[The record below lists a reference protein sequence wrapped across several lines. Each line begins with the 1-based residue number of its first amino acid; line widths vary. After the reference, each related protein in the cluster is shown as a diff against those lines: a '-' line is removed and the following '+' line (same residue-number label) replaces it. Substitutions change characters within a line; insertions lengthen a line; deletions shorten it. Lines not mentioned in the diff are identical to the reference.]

1 MICGAA
7 DEGSAAL
14 FVCGGE
20 GRIWLR
26 RRGTCRT
33 DGRGGI
39 GGRMMTC
46 GRRWIEEPRL
56 FDRKSDDFPSQSLL
70 TSGLDGRPSSSPH
83 CLPRVH
89 HPHAADANAP
99 VCAAGAT
106 TPEPDPGVEGREEW
120 SGSARRAD
128 RREIV
133 AWKGR
138 VCWRTGGGAGSAWRA
153 DRREIVVCGRG
164 ESVGGRGEGLD
175 SPGGRIGV
183 SLLTGAKFGDRM
195 KKIFPEFFVLDFM
208 RTEKFREHIV

>member
-1 MICGAA
+1 MIFGAA

-99 VCAAGAT
+99 VCAAVAT
-106 TPEPDPGVEGREEW
+106 TPEPDPGVEGREEGLDLPGGQIGVRLLCVEGE
-120 SGSARRAD
+120 SVLEDGERAGFARRAN
-128 RREIV
+128 RREFV
-133 AWKGR
+133 DWCE
-138 VCWRTGGGAGSAWRA
+138 VWR
-153 DRREIVVCGRG
+153 
-164 ESVGGRGEGLD
+164 
-175 SPGGRIGV
+175 
-183 SLLTGAKFGDRM
+183 
-195 KKIFPEFFVLDFM
+195 
-208 RTEKFREHIV
+208 

>member
-14 FVCGGE
+14 FVCGGG

-70 TSGLDGRPSSSPH
+70 TSGLDGRPSSSLH

-106 TPEPDPGVEGREEW
+106 PSEPDPGVGGREEW

-133 AWKGR
+133 
-138 VCWRTGGGAGSAWRA
+138 
-153 DRREIVVCGRG
+153 VCGRG
-164 ESVGGRGEGLD
+164 ECVGGREEGLD
-175 SPGGRIGV
+175 LPGRQIGV
-183 SLLTGAKFGDRM
+183 RLLCVEGESVLEDGERGW
-195 KKIFPEFFVLDFM
+195 IRPEG
-208 RTEKFREHIV
+208 ESA

>member
-1 MICGAA
+1 MMCGAA

-20 GRIWLR
+20 GRIWLQ

-70 TSGLDGRPSSSPH
+70 TSGLDGRPSSSLH

-106 TPEPDPGVEGREEW
+106 PSEPDPGVGGRED
-120 SGSARRAD
+120 GLD
-128 RREIV
+128 LP
-133 AWKGR
+133 
-138 VCWRTGGGAGSAWRA
+138 GGQIGVRLLCV
-153 DRREIVVCGRG
+153 EG
-164 ESVGGRGEGLD
+164 ESVLEDGERGWIRLEGE
-175 SPGGRIGV
+175 S
-183 SLLTGAKFGDRM
+183 A
-195 KKIFPEFFVLDFM
+195 
-208 RTEKFREHIV
+208 

>member
-7 DEGSAAL
+7 DEGRL
-14 FVCGGE
+14 LYLYVG

-70 TSGLDGRPSSSPH
+70 TPGLDGRPSSSIH
-83 CLPRVH
+83 RLPRVH

-106 TPEPDPGVEGREEW
+106 TPEPDPGVG
-120 SGSARRAD
+120 G
-128 RREIV
+128 
-133 AWKGR
+133 
-138 VCWRTGGGAGSAWRA
+138 RTGGGGWICPEGRSAW
-153 DRREIVVCGRG
+153 DCCVEG
-164 ESVGGRGEGLD
+164 ESVLEDGRRGLD

-183 SLLTGAKFGDRM
+183 RLLTGAEFGDRM
-195 KKIFPEFFVLDFM
+195 KKIFSEFFVLDFM

>member
-1 MICGAA
+1 MRGRLLYLCVWG
-7 DEGSAAL
+7 
-14 FVCGGE
+14 

-70 TSGLDGRPSSSPH
+70 TSGLDGRPSSSLH

-106 TPEPDPGVEGREEW
+106 TQPDPGVEGREE
-120 SGSARRAD
+120 
-128 RREIV
+128 
-133 AWKGR
+133 
-138 VCWRTGGGAGSAWRA
+138 
-153 DRREIVVCGRG
+153 
-164 ESVGGRGEGLD
+164 GLD
-175 SPGGRIGV
+175 LPGGQIGV

-195 KKIFPEFFVLDFM
+195 KKIFSEFFVIDL
-208 RTEKFREHIV
+208 

>member
-14 FVCGGE
+14 FVCEG

-70 TSGLDGRPSSSPH
+70 TSGLDGCPSSSLH
-83 CLPRVH
+83 RLPRVH

-106 TPEPDPGVEGREEW
+106 TPEPDPGVEGREE
-120 SGSARRAD
+120 
-128 RREIV
+128 
-133 AWKGR
+133 
-138 VCWRTGGGAGSAWRA
+138 
-153 DRREIVVCGRG
+153 
-164 ESVGGRGEGLD
+164 GLD
-175 SPGGRIGV
+175 LPGGQIGV

>member
-1 MICGAA
+1 
-7 DEGSAAL
+7 
-14 FVCGGE
+14 
-20 GRIWLR
+20 
-26 RRGTCRT
+26 
-33 DGRGGI
+33 
-39 GGRMMTC
+39 MMTC

-70 TSGLDGRPSSSPH
+70 TSGLDGRPSSSLH

-106 TPEPDPGVEGREEW
+106 TPEPDPGVEGREEGLGLPGGQIGVRLLCGEVGVCWGREEW

-133 AWKGR
+133 
-138 VCWRTGGGAGSAWRA
+138 
-153 DRREIVVCGRG
+153 VCGRG
-164 ESVGGRGEGLD
+164 ECVGGRGEGLD
-175 SPGGRIGV
+175 SPRGRIGV

-195 KKIFPEFFVLDFM
+195 KKNIFGVFCA
-208 RTEKFREHIV
+208 

>member
-1 MICGAA
+1 MMCGVA

-70 TSGLDGRPSSSPH
+70 TSGLDGRPSSSLH

-99 VCAAGAT
+99 ACAAGAT
-106 TPEPDPGVEGREEW
+106 TPEPDPGVGGREEW

-133 AWKGR
+133 
-138 VCWRTGGGAGSAWRA
+138 
-153 DRREIVVCGRG
+153 VCGRG
-164 ESVGGRGEGLD
+164 ECVGGRGEGLD

-195 KKIFPEFFVLDFM
+195 KKIFSEFFVLDFM
-208 RTEKFREHIV
+208 RTEKFREDIV